1 MIFFCI
7 LRRIQLNFFWFS
19 GPLRGRQFDPQDQL
33 ALKRSRNKKIMP
45 ENKLFLV
52 EYSSKFNKMF
62 YLDLLFREPDDKL
75 ARFSLTII

>member
-1 MIFFCI
+1 MKKSEVEKPIFH
-7 LRRIQLNFFWFS
+7 
-19 GPLRGRQFDPQDQL
+19 RGVKFDPPL
-33 ALKRSRNKKIMP
+33 VLKGLKRSRNKKMMP